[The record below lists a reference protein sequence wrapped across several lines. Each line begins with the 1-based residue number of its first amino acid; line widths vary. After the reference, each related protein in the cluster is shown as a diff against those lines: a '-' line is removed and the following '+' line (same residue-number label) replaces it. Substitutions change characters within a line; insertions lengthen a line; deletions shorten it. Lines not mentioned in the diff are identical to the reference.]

1 MPLGAF
7 EQEVLRLLAV
17 NRNPDSYV
25 AGATV
30 LNQNPASPRTSR
42 DVDFFHDTVD
52 SLARSTE
59 CDIELLRANG
69 FEVIEAGRRHDTF
82 CRAQVRRGG
91 RQTKIEW
98 AFDSAFRFFPVEPDP
113 ELGWRLNFWDVAV
126 NKVLAFAGRAEV
138 RDWVDVLHLHQ
149 QHLHVGALAWAGTGK
164 DPGLSPEAI
173 IRWAGRQAVYR
184 PEDLADLTLSE
195 PVTLPQLK
203 EQWLEAS
210 SEALELIARLPP
222 GEVGCLYLDRT
233 GKPVRPNPSSPEFSK
248 LTRHFGTVKGAWP
261 RIFEGGG

>member
-30 LNQNPASPRTSR
+30 LNQNPASPRMSK
-42 DVDFFHDTVD
+42 DVDVFHDTI
-52 SLARSTE
+52 E
-59 CDIELLRANG
+59 CVAQSADRDMATLRTTG

-82 CRAQVRRGG
+82 CRAVVRREGK
-91 RQTKIEW
+91 QTKIEW

-113 ELGWRLNFWDVAV
+113 EMGWRLNFWDAAV
-126 NKVLAFAGRAEV
+126 NKVLAFAGRSEV
-138 RDWVDVLHLHQ
+138 RDLVDVLHLHER
-149 QHLHVGALAWAGTGK
+149 HLQLGALAWAGTGK

-173 IRWAGRQAVYR
+173 IRWGGRLAVYR
-184 PEDLADLTLSE
+184 PEDLADLRLSE

-203 EQWLEAS
+203 ERWLEAS
-210 SEALELIARLPP
+210 SAALQLIAGLPL
-222 GEVGCLYLDRT
+222 GEVGCVYLDRA
-233 GKPVRPNPSSPEFSK
+233 GKPVCPDPTTTEFPK
-248 LTRHFGTVKGAWP
+248 LRRHFGSAKGAWP
-261 RIFEGGG
+261 RIVGD